1 MNAWTVACLR
11 LVVTGAETVEELRE
25 ALLDILDALENDE

>member
-11 LVVTGAETVEELRE
+11 LVVAGAETVEELRE
-25 ALLDILDALENDE
+25 ALMDILDALEDEN